1 MEFCIFVET
10 KRTMKPQT
18 PTYSPEPNGVTADKM
33 TLMDMLKLLEK
44 DVRKTEKASEKFQK
58 TCDSL
63 GFIFEF

>member
-1 MEFCIFVET
+1 
-10 KRTMKPQT
+10 MKAQA
-18 PTYSPEPNGVTADKM
+18 PTYAPEPNVVTADKM
-33 TLMDMLKLLEK
+33 ALMDMLKLLEK

>member
-1 MEFCIFVET
+1 MET

-18 PTYSPEPNGVTADKM
+18 PTYAPEPNGVTADKM
-33 TLMDMLKLLEK
+33 TLMDMLKILEK
-44 DVRKTEKASEKFQK
+44 DVRKTEKASEKSQK

>member
-1 MEFCIFVET
+1 
-10 KRTMKPQT
+10 MKPQT
-18 PTYSPEPNGVTADKM
+18 PTYSPEPNGITADKM
-33 TLMDMLKLLEK
+33 SLMDMLKLLKK

>member
-1 MEFCIFVET
+1 
-10 KRTMKPQT
+10 MKPQT
-18 PTYSPEPNGVTADKM
+18 PTYTPEPNGITSDKM

>member
-1 MEFCIFVET
+1 MET

-18 PTYSPEPNGVTADKM
+18 PTYAPEPNGVTSDKM

>member
-1 MEFCIFVET
+1 
-10 KRTMKPQT
+10 MKPEQ
-18 PTYSPEPNGVTADKM
+18 PTYAPEPNGVTSDKM

-44 DVRKTEKASEKFQK
+44 DVRKTEKASEKSQK